1 MYTKNTAQNPACP
14 TVIPPAYRGTAFD
27 RAGTAQHSEDEK
39 KPVPCKK
46 ESGILPASF
55 GSEELLLC
63 TLIVILM
70 GSHTDDLLLVML
82 VIIFAAG
89 L

>member
-1 MYTKNTAQNPACP
+1 MYTKNNVQTPACSP
-14 TVIPPAYRGTAFD
+14 VLPPAYRGTAFD
-27 RAGTAQHSEDEK
+27 RTGTVQCPENEPKSA
-39 KPVPCKK
+39 PCKNDG
-46 ESGILPASF
+46 GILPASF
-55 GSEELLLC
+55 GSEEVLLC

-89 L
+89 I